1 MSQIPESPDR
11 DTPPPTPLWV
21 KVAGGIALALLL
33 LVVALH
39 LTGNSFSMMH
49 GGAMPSIDHS
59 GQQP

>member
-1 MSQIPESPDR
+1 MAQTPEPLDR
-11 DTPPPTPLWV
+11 DTPPPAPLWV

-33 LVVALH
+33 LVVVLH

-49 GGAMPSIDHS
+49 GGAMPSMNHS

>member
-1 MSQIPESPDR
+1 MSQTREPLDR
-11 DTPPPTPLWV
+11 ETPPPAPLWV

-33 LVVALH
+33 LIVALH

-49 GGAMPSIDHS
+49 GGAMPQMDHS

>member
-1 MSQIPESPDR
+1 MAQTPEPLNR
-11 DTPPPTPLWV
+11 DTPPPAPLWV
-21 KVAGGIALALLL
+21 KVAGGAALALLL

-49 GGAMPSIDHS
+49 GGALPSMNHS

>member
-1 MSQIPESPDR
+1 MSQTREPLDR
-11 DTPPPTPLWV
+11 ETPPPMPLWV

-33 LVVALH
+33 LVIVLH

-49 GGAMPSIDHS
+49 GGGMPQMEHS